1 MRRETIVTVTH
12 ADARNDA
19 FCGRDVSS
27 RPRSSGT
34 SGSTFTS
41 YLSVVS
47 IDVAFGFYVKPP
59 HWIVSPPSSPPS
71 AMPADRPLLT
81 FRYRICQA
89 AMRRVADIRSS
100 AAANVSVHC

>member
-47 IDVAFGFYVKPP
+47 IEVAFDFYVK
-59 HWIVSPPSSPPS
+59 
-71 AMPADRPLLT
+71 LL
-81 FRYRICQA
+81 A
-89 AMRRVADIRSS
+89 ALIMSILTKDYY
-100 AAANVSVHC
+100 